1 MGIHALPSAITFC
14 LMYEINFLVL
24 SLPME
29 LAVRESHSLFS
40 VQAPAYSGRV
50 VLNRCS
56 LNSVL
61 FFTIFFFFFFLVT
74 SQHGEVSSE
83 GIDEIPSVPRKGA
96 DIGFCVSFL
105 TGAQRSYEA
114 HVFGE
119 FGIQTWLTEF

>member
-29 LAVRESHSLFS
+29 LAVKESRSLFS

-56 LNSVL
+56 LNSLFLSSLSFFWFLHSMVKPLQKALMKSLVFPGKVL
-61 FFTIFFFFFFLVT
+61 IL
-74 SQHGEVSSE
+74 
-83 GIDEIPSVPRKGA
+83 
-96 DIGFCVSFL
+96 GFVCPF
-105 TGAQRSYEA
+105 
-114 HVFGE
+114 
-119 FGIQTWLTEF
+119 

>member
-1 MGIHALPSAITFC
+1 
-14 LMYEINFLVL
+14 MYEINFLVL

-61 FFTIFFFFFFLVT
+61 FFTIFFFFFFFWLPHSMVKSLQKALMKSLVFP
-74 SQHGEVSSE
+74 GKVL
-83 GIDEIPSVPRKGA
+83 IL
-96 DIGFCVSFL
+96 GFVCPF
-105 TGAQRSYEA
+105 
-114 HVFGE
+114 
-119 FGIQTWLTEF
+119 